1 MNILQRL
8 GNWIASIGKGSAV
21 TGQPLSVGRTVISL
35 TSPVVYYPVNDNS
48 AIDDGYNG
56 NVAIYSIVN
65 KDVNKFSSI
74 PIFVYAAKKEEQ
86 KAHSHPIIDLVREVK
101 AFKKFEDKSDLVT
114 LINQPNPTQG
124 QDAFLATAR
133 AYYKICGEAFIWLNR
148 GDLST
153 YKREDGTFDDMAID
167 RLPVLQMYVLP
178 SNYVAIIPDPT
189 DMWGVLG
196 YALEVGERFIMR
208 KGDVIHWKNTNIDFD
223 VSSRTHSRGMS
234 PLVPGSKTMAEF
246 DSLSLSS
253 LRSAQNDGAKAVIFD
268 KSMKSMTPTQQ
279 SDLKRI
285 IDAKINNNDVAD
297 AVATLQGDWGVIDLS
312 MSAHDQQM
320 TERRNYSWKELC
332 FLLGVPNEF
341 FDTGTT
347 FANKEQAQIAWVT
360 NDIIPACKQFNDELN
375 RVLLKSFN
383 LEGKA
388 FIASDYSE
396 LPELKKELVKAAKE
410 MQDIWSIA
418 PDDIREVLGYD
429 RLGGL
434 FAEPW
439 VISGRVPLSDVSDQ
453 LTVDE
458 LEQQAY
464 GRTGKN
470 SDE

>member
-21 TGQPLSVGRTVISL
+21 TGQPLTVGTKVISL
-35 TSPVVYYPVNDNS
+35 TSPVVYSPVDNS
-48 AIDDGYNG
+48 GAIKDGYNG

-65 KDVNKFSSI
+65 KDANKFASI
-74 PIFVYAAKKEEQ
+74 PVYVFAAKKEEK
-86 KAHSHPIIDLVREVK
+86 KAYGHPVIDLVREVK
-101 AFKKFEDKSDLVT
+101 ALEKYKDNADLVK

-124 QDAFLATAR
+124 QDSFLATVR

-148 GDLST
+148 GDISQ
-153 YKREDGTFDDMAID
+153 YKLDDGSFDDMAID
-167 RLPVLQMYVLP
+167 RLPVLQMYVLH

-223 VSSRTHSRGMS
+223 VATRTHSRGMS
-234 PLVPGSKTMAEF
+234 PLLPGSKTMSEF

-253 LRSAQNDGAKAVIFD
+253 MRSAQNDGAKAVIFE
-268 KSMKSMTPTQQ
+268 KSMKSMSPTQQ
-279 SDLKRI
+279 SDLKRV

-332 FLLGVPNEF
+332 FLLGVPVEF
-341 FDTGTT
+341 FDTDTT
-347 FANKEQAQIAWVT
+347 FANKEQAQIGWVT
-360 NDIIPACKQFNDELN
+360 NDIIPACKQFTDELN
-375 RVLLKSFN
+375 RVLLKAFN
-383 LEGKA
+383 LEGTA
-388 FIASDYSE
+388 VIACDFSE
-396 LPELKKELVKAAKE
+396 LPELKKELVKAAKD

-418 PDDIREVLGYD
+418 PDDIREILGYD

-439 VISGRVPLSDVSDQ
+439 VINGRTPLSDVGEQ
-453 LTVDE
+453 MTVDE
-458 LEQQAY
+458 LQEQAY

-470 SDE
+470 GDE